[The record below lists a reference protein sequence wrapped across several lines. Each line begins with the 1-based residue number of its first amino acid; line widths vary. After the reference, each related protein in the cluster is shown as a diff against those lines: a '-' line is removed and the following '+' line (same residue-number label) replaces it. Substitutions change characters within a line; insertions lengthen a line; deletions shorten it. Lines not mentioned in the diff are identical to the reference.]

1 MEMIMTLTRKGYKT
15 RIIDEKIADLLRV
28 FGAVSIEGPRWC
40 GKTWTSLN
48 HANSAVFLTDPVD
61 GGRARDIAEYSPSLV
76 LAGDEPIAI
85 DEWQETPSIWDAV
98 RHEVD
103 ASERKGR
110 FLLTGS
116 VTAPFTEV
124 MHSGIGRIARVR
136 MFPMTLY
143 EFGLSSG
150 TVSLADMFD
159 GAMIEPHIAEMH
171 IDALIDTVC
180 AGGWPA
186 NISLNQKD
194 AAKTARYYVDSL
206 SDSEI
211 RTPGPMITKPA
222 MFVDLIRAI
231 ARSNATVVS
240 NKTLQDDVM
249 AGNETF
255 NKETLASYLDYLKSL
270 FVLTEI
276 PGWHPRFLSK
286 TRLRSSP
293 KRMFI
298 DPSLAIAALGL
309 DKDAMLRSPA
319 TFGRMFEC
327 LCLRDLLVYADAIDG
342 KLYHYRDNSGL
353 EADAIVELRDG
364 RWGALEIKLNSK
376 HASDAARTLL
386 ALSKK
391 MTQRNVAR
399 PSFLAVVTSGG
410 IVRKRDDGVYEVP
423 INCIKP

>member
-1 MEMIMTLTRKGYKT
+1 MTLTKKGYKT
-15 RIIDEKIADLLRV
+15 RIIDEKITDLLRV

-48 HANSAVFLTDPVD
+48 HANSAVFLTDPAD
-61 GGRARDIAEYSPSLV
+61 GGRARDIAEYSPSMILT
-76 LAGDEPIAI
+76 GDEPIAI

-103 ASERKGR
+103 SSERKGR

-116 VTAPFTEV
+116 VTAPFAEV

-136 MFPMTLY
+136 MSPMTLY
-143 EFGLSSG
+143 ESGMSSG

-159 GAMIEPHIAEMH
+159 DAAIEPHVAEMRV
-171 IDALIDTVC
+171 DALIDAVC

-186 NISLNQKD
+186 NITLSRKD

-211 RTPGPMITKPA
+211 RAPGSKITKPA
-222 MFVDLIRAI
+222 MFANLIRAI

-249 AGNETF
+249 AGDETF
-255 NKETLASYLDYLKSL
+255 NKETLSSYLDYLKSL

-293 KRMFI
+293 KRMFV
-298 DPSLAIAALGL
+298 DPSLAAAALGL
-309 DKDAMLRSPA
+309 DKNAMLRDPA
-319 TFGRMFEC
+319 TLGRMFEC

-353 EADAIVELRDG
+353 EVDAIIELRDG
-364 RWGALEIKLNSK
+364 RWGAFEIKLNSK
-376 HASDAARTLL
+376 HTPDAARTLL
-386 ALSKK
+386 TLAKK
-391 MTQRNVAR
+391 MTQRNVAP
-399 PSFLAVVTSGG
+399 PSFLAVVTGGG
-410 IVRKRDDGVYEVP
+410 IVRKRDDGVYIAP
-423 INCIKP
+423 INCLKP

>member
-1 MEMIMTLTRKGYKT
+1 MMMTITRKGYKT

-48 HANSAVFLTDPVD
+48 HANSAVFLTDPAD
-61 GGRARDIAEYSPSLV
+61 GGLVRDIAEYSPSLV
-76 LAGDEPIAI
+76 LTGDEPIAI

-103 ASERKGR
+103 SSDRKGR

-116 VTAPFTEV
+116 ATAPFAEV

-143 EFGLSSG
+143 ESGISSG
-150 TVSLADMFD
+150 AVSLADMFD
-159 GAMIEPHIAEMH
+159 DAMIEPHIAEMRV
-171 IDALIDTVC
+171 DALIDTVC

-186 NISLNQKD
+186 NLSLSRED
-194 AAKTARYYVDSL
+194 AKKTSRYYVDSL
-206 SDSEI
+206 SGSEI
-211 RTPGPMITKPA
+211 RVPGSRITRPA
-222 MFVDLIRAI
+222 TLANLIRAI

-240 NKTLQDDVM
+240 NKTLQDDVI

-255 NKETLASYLDYLKSL
+255 DKETLLSYLDYLKAL

-276 PGWHPRFLSK
+276 QGWHPRFLSK

-293 KRMFI
+293 KRMFV
-298 DPSLAIAALGL
+298 DPSLAVAALGL
-309 DKDAMLRSPA
+309 DHDALLRDPA

-327 LCLRDLLVYADAIDG
+327 MCLRDLLVYADAIDG

-353 EADAIVELRDG
+353 EADAIIELRDG
-364 RWGALEIKLNSK
+364 RWGAVEVKLNSK
-376 HASDAARTLL
+376 KAPDAARTLL
-386 ALSKK
+386 ALAKK

-423 INCIKP
+423 INCMKP